1 MRKKGGVLS
10 GGEVGPEEERL
21 HINCS
26 ENNIREKNQSGS
38 MAPLGVFS
46 MSLCT
51 NGMVPENPLGQKD
64 PCNLTWIKD
73 EQAGGALGDAFYT
86 NQLCVQS
93 GHESALKGQMDH
105 QSKKKA
111 KKPKPKLTVE

>member
-1 MRKKGGVLS
+1 
-10 GGEVGPEEERL
+10 
-21 HINCS
+21 
-26 ENNIREKNQSGS
+26 

-73 EQAGGALGDAFYT
+73 EQAGGALGDAFCT

-105 QSKKKA
+105 QSKKKQRNQNQN
-111 KKPKPKLTVE
+111 